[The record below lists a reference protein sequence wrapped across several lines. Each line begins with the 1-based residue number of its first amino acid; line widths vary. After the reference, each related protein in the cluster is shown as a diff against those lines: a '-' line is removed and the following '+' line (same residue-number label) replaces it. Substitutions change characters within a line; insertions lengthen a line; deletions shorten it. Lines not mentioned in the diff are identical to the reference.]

1 MDFSGVVGFEN
12 SKKGLKHS
20 IDSGRLPHAQL
31 FVSEENGSTLPLVF
45 WMLTQLF
52 KGDSKVPK
60 LIHPDIHL
68 LFPTSNTIGVSSK
81 NVRSS
86 DQLNDFRS
94 AILENPYLTYGQW
107 ISKNSSA
114 GGSSSPKR
122 CHRSATGMPPTAS
135 PAPTRPPRRTQPV
148 TVFPTF

>member
-1 MDFSGVVGFEN
+1 MDFSGVVGYEN

-52 KGDSKVPK
+52 KGDSKVSK

-86 DQLNDFRS
+86 DQLNEFRS
-94 AILENPYLTYGQW
+94 AVLENPYLT
-107 ISKNSSA
+107 
-114 GGSSSPKR
+114 
-122 CHRSATGMPPTAS
+122 
-135 PAPTRPPRRTQPV
+135 
-148 TVFPTF
+148 